1 MIKKKIAIIFGG
13 CSTEYDVSLQSAYAV
28 INHINMNQ
36 YEVILLGI
44 TRQGKWYR
52 YIGNVENIK
61 DNTWYDDPTNIP
73 ALISPN
79 REDHGI
85 IELHDNNIVKVPID
99 AAFPV
104 MHGKNGE
111 DGTIQGL
118 IEMAGIPLVGC
129 DTLSSAICMDK
140 DVAHKLV
147 SLAGVKV
154 PNSMVF
160 HMDDSIS
167 TIITKTN
174 TLHYPLFVK
183 PMKSGSSIGITKV
196 DKPDQLVSAVINA
209 AIHDDTIIIEENIEG
224 FEVGCAVLGNND
236 LIIGE
241 VDEIEL
247 SNGFFDYTEKY
258 TLKSSYIHMPARID
272 AETANKI
279 KNTAITIY
287 KALKCKGFARVD
299 MFLTPTGE
307 IVFNEVNTIPGF
319 TSHSR
324 YPNMLKGIGISFEDI
339 IDKLLTLALSNNMD
353 STKNTILNP

>member
-1 MIKKKIAIIFGG
+1 MKKKKIAIIFGG

-28 INHINMNQ
+28 INYINKEQ
-36 YEVILLGI
+36 YETILIGI
-44 TRQGKWYR
+44 TRQGQWYR
-52 YIGNVENIK
+52 YSGSIEHIK
-61 DNTWYDDPTNIP
+61 DNIWQADPSCIP
-73 ALISPN
+73 AMISPN

-85 IELHDNNIVKVPID
+85 VEVHDNKIVKIPID

-111 DGTIQGL
+111 DGTLQGL

-154 PNSMVF
+154 PKSYVF
-160 HMDDSIS
+160 HIDDSI
-167 TIITKTN
+167 TDIITKSQ
-174 TLHYPLFVK
+174 TLKYPLFVK

-196 DKPDQLVSAVINA
+196 DTPDNLVVAVKDA
-209 AIHDDTIIIEENIEG
+209 ALYDDTIIIEENIEG
-224 FEVGCAVLGNND
+224 FEVGCAVLGNNEFVV
-236 LIIGE
+236 GE

-272 AETANKI
+272 AETANKV
-279 KNTAITIY
+279 KKTAITIY

-324 YPNMLKGIGISFEDI
+324 YPNMLKGIGMSFEDI
-339 IDKLLTLALSNNMD
+339 LDRLLTLTLQNE
-353 STKNTILNP
+353 